1 MLVNTEKHNSKH
13 AESKSLFFLGLNGTS
28 ISYRYIKLRDHH
40 QGRGRKIVT
49 VTVFSK
55 TSFAQHARTATH
67 MNPSNRDCMH
77 ARIEPAKIQSWTGEG
92 IMKSQG
98 YLRMCGEL
106 KASGGGRVFLFIQG
120 HGLLEAIH
128 ALCNRGP

>member
-1 MLVNTEKHNSKH
+1 MLVNTEKHSSKH
-13 AESKSLFFLGLNGTS
+13 AENKSLFLGLNGTS
-28 ISYRYIKLRDHH
+28 ISYGYIKLRDH

-67 MNPSNRDCMH
+67 MNPSHCDCRH

-106 KASGGGRVFLFIQG
+106 KAAGGGNVFFFFIQG
-120 HGLLEAIH
+120 HGLLEATH